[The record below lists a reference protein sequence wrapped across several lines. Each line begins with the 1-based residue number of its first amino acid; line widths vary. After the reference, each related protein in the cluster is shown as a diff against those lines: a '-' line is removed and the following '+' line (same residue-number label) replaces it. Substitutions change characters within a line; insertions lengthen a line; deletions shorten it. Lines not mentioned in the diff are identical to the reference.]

1 MTNEETKAHM
11 DMLIAHKDK
20 ALKTHLYF
28 NGATNGDVIKML
40 FPNIEVYQN
49 VRSNVH
55 AYIGIVADITAQKEW
70 WNAPYKSESE
80 DEE

>member
-1 MTNEETKAHM
+1 MTNEEAKAHI

-20 ALKTHLYF
+20 ALKTHPYF

-70 WNAPYKSESE
+70 WDAPYREGDKNE
-80 DEE
+80 